1 MKGYCEGLVMLHYA
15 TALGL
20 EPMERFESKSAK
32 ERIVSERVQNLIGQD
47 TTFHYGPNDELVG
60 FFIILLTRFL
70 TRDQGK
76 KSNLTHECI
85 AQMCINFYY
94 GSAGGNIVLARCF
107 PADFKHTV
115 PEYAIAIV
123 ATCVSR
129 SYILDFCLTF
139 S

>member
-1 MKGYCEGLVMLHYA
+1 
-15 TALGL
+15 
-20 EPMERFESKSAK
+20 
-32 ERIVSERVQNLIGQD
+32 
-47 TTFHYGPNDELVG
+47 
-60 FFIILLTRFL
+60 L

-94 GSAGGNIVLARCF
+94 GSAGGNFVLARCF

-129 SYILDFCLTF
+129 SDILDFCLTF